1 MLLIVGAMFFSL
13 TLYSGEIIAALV
25 KSNLLTINL
34 EKISDDGESKNRKIL
49 ANQQLEAVT
58 SKLENAEKLLLDSN
72 QELSKLEIDKNG
84 LQTEKEK
91 LKQSIDKLKFEENF
105 SGSRDKLIIEVFYST
120 GVRLSELINIKL
132 ADVDTLKS
140 QIKVLGKRNKE
151 RLIPLTKELQKS
163 IEAYMILR
171 IKEKVTDC
179 SYLFLTDSGKKLNPS
194 MVYRKVNELLKGV
207 TTLEKKSPHV
217 LRHTFA
223 THMLNNGA
231 DLNVIKELL
240 GHASLSATEV
250 WISEAQERMV
260 LAVSPKEWPRLAEI
274 ARLEGVEA
282 TPIGTFTGNGQL
294 VLRWNDEIVGD
305 LNCHF
310 LHEGRPRERLR
321 SSFTPQQ
328 NNPLRWSLEDENFE
342 TILLEL
348 LRSEDVASKEWI
360 IRQYDHEVQGKSVL
374 KPLLGPMGGPADAT
388 VIRGVL
394 GRPRG
399 ILIGIG
405 LRHHLGTSNPF
416 EMAVGG
422 MFNPG
427 VLMTV
432 ADLSRMEVEVDVN
445 ENDVVN
451 IDIGDTSEIEIDAY
465 PDTLFYGIVSEIA
478 HTAQSA
484 NMGLQQQVTNFK
496 VKVRM
501 LSVPDKI
508 RPGMSST
515 VNIITETIKD
525 AVSIPIQ
532 SLTSRPENYE
542 QKIDN
547 KGNKWS
553 EKNDEDDQ
561 SFKKIKSI
569 DVVFVLEDEFNDT
582 TAPSGKKYAV
592 VRPLEVGI
600 SSENHYF
607 VRSGIKL
614 GEMIVTGGYRVLSK
628 ELSHGTLVAL
638 KNDPLSKDGNF
649 GK

>member
-1 MLLIVGAMFFSL
+1 MLDTLKKKKVWIPLLIILVLIAGYVFS
-13 TLYSGEIIAALV
+13 TSGSEQDIFVDTELVELRDIIQRVNASGKIQPEEAVQITSTITGWITEITVMEGDTVEPGQHLISIDEKQIRPRYNNALSQV
-25 KSNLLTINL
+25 KSSEANLRKVRSQMDRTKSLFSQNLISKQEIEQVEASFQIAQSQSEQANANLL
-34 EKISDDGESKNRKIL
+34 S
-49 ANQQLEAVT
+49 
-58 SKLENAEKLLLDSN
+58 AED
-72 QELSKLEIDKNG
+72 ELSKTRLTAPKYGIV
-84 LQTEKEK
+84 T
-91 LKQSIDKLKFEENF
+91 SI
-105 SGSRDKLIIEVFYST
+105 
-120 GVRLSELINIKL
+120 
-132 ADVDTLKS
+132 
-140 QIKVLGKRNKE
+140 
-151 RLIPLTKELQKS
+151 TKE
-163 IEAYMILR
+163 
-171 IKEKVTDC
+171 
-179 SYLFLTDSGKKLNPS
+179 
-194 MVYRKVNELLKGV
+194 
-207 TTLEKKSPHV
+207 
-217 LRHTFA
+217 
-223 THMLNNGA
+223 
-231 DLNVIKELL
+231 
-240 GHASLSATEV
+240 
-250 WISEAQERMV
+250 
-260 LAVSPKEWPRLAEI
+260 
-274 ARLEGVEA
+274 EG
-282 TPIGTFTGNGQL
+282 
-294 VLRWNDEIVGD
+294 
-305 LNCHF
+305 
-310 LHEGRPRERLR
+310 
-321 SSFTPQQ
+321 
-328 NNPLRWSLEDENFE
+328 
-342 TILLEL
+342 
-348 LRSEDVASKEWI
+348 
-360 IRQYDHEVQGKSVL
+360 
-374 KPLLGPMGGPADAT
+374 
-388 VIRGVL
+388 
-394 GRPRG
+394 
-399 ILIGIG
+399 
-405 LRHHLGTSNPF
+405 

-628 ELSHGTLVAL
+628 ELSHGTLVSL
-638 KNDPLSKDGNF
+638 KNDPHSKDGNF